1 MMTKDR
7 KNLYVSVRRILELM
21 LYILQNQ
28 VLEGEFNLESSNMDE
43 IDQNQLQK

>member
-7 KNLYVSVRRILELM
+7 KSLYVSVRRILELM